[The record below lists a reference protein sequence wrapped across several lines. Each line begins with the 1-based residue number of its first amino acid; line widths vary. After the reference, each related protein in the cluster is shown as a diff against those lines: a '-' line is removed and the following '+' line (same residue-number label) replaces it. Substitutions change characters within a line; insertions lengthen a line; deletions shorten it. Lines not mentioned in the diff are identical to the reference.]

1 MSRNL
6 NQLLKPK
13 VCPLLEVWSHTSFR
27 NTLTKPKVFTTLN
40 EGDPVSK
47 PKRFKFSLN
56 PQLREKLELETTNTG
71 KSLSDLINEAIDHW
85 FKCDKGEPV
94 ATMKLILLRYPADCK
109 KCNKNLEAGTWALWG
124 RGFGA
129 ICLDCY
135 IKRIGDKTLITKEL
149 KVRQLKHMKKS
160 LEEEIEGMFAK
171 YSDYSAFQEIDKT
184 GQLIQELHDI
194 IMDYLKQNIGSPEE
208 IKILEEVLKFINDA
222 KTRLADIADWLMK
235 PKKKKKVKYEV

>member
-1 MSRNL
+1 MRL
-6 NQLLKPK
+6 PAK
-13 VCPLLEVWSHTSFR
+13 SFR
-27 NTLTKPKVFTTLN
+27 NTLMKLRVFTILN
-40 EGDPVSK
+40 EGGPVSK
-47 PKRFKFSLN
+47 ETRFRFNLEPK
-56 PQLREKLELETTNTG
+56 LREKLELEANNAS
-71 KSLSDLINEAIDHW
+71 KSMSDLINEAIDHW
-85 FKCDKGEPV
+85 FRCDIGEPV

-109 KCNKNLEAGTWALWG
+109 KCEKHLEAGTWALWG

-149 KVRQLKHMKKS
+149 KVRQLKHMQKV

-208 IKILEEVLKFINDA
+208 IKVLEEVLKFINDA

-235 PKKKKKVKYEV
+235 PRKKKKRVYEV